1 MFPVRKATESEGV
14 RQPHLPR
21 PTLDLPFV
29 AATGTVSLRERA
41 TTARAEVGTEA
52 LVLAAAIPILFIHVR
67 YQPKF
72 HLGLASTNVGV
83 ELSDFAVLAVVVA
96 ALVAGVRSGFARLRR
111 GTPLWLAAIL
121 YFAWI
126 AIEVLIPH
134 GTAGYP
140 TAKHGVTAAK
150 LAEYALLA
158 PSVVLVLR
166 NRVEVRLVFA
176 IFTAWSVLATIVG
189 IVQFFGANIFVSG
202 ATGGRQLSFLGFH
215 DFASLSAAAL
225 VLAAATFA
233 LPHLS
238 LDRRLGWFA
247 AVAGCIGVILSAALA
262 AVIGIAIAAAVV
274 LLIALARRE
283 VVVRGLAIAGAS
295 VAIALVGAVAM
306 RGKDLGQYFGLKKEA
321 HASTNVES
329 YAHRTVLAYIGY
341 RMWRDHPV
349 AGVGFEAS
357 NDPSRYLRYVPAAR
371 RRYPHEPA
379 LAFPTATRV
388 YGVQNFYIQHLADLG
403 VVGLLLLAGVFV
415 AALALGAR
423 VRDSTDATIGALW
436 TLVVGGL
443 WIAQGIVAGLPL
455 DALTWIAF
463 GLAARG

>member
-1 MFPVRKATESEGV
+1 LAV
-14 RQPHLPR
+14 
-21 PTLDLPFV
+21 V

-41 TTARAEVGTEA
+41 TTALADVGTEA
-52 LVLAAAIPILFIHVR
+52 LVLAVAIPILFIHVR

-72 HLGLASTNVGV
+72 HLRLSSTSVGV
-83 ELSDFAVLAVVVA
+83 ELSDFAVLAVVLA
-96 ALVAGVRSGFARLRR
+96 AIAAGVRHGFGRLRR
-111 GTPLWLAAIL
+111 GTALWVAALL
-121 YFAWI
+121 YFSWI
-126 AIEVLIPH
+126 VVEVAIPH

-140 TAKHGVTAAK
+140 TSKHAVTAAK

-166 NRVEVRLVFA
+166 NRIELRLVFA
-176 IFTAWSVLATIVG
+176 VVTAWTVLATLVG
-189 IVQFFGANIFVSG
+189 LIQFFGANIFVSG

-225 VLAAATFA
+225 ILGAATFA
-233 LPHLS
+233 LPRLA
-238 LDRRLGWFA
+238 LERRLGWLA
-247 AVAGCIGVILSAALA
+247 VVAGCIGVILSAALA
-262 AVIGIAIAAAVV
+262 AVIGIAIASAA
-274 LLIALARRE
+274 IALFGLMRRE
-283 VVVRGLAIAGAS
+283 LVARGLTIAGIA

-306 RGKDLGQYFGLKKEA
+306 RGKDLGQYFGVQKEA

-357 NDPSRYLRYVPAAR
+357 NDASRYLRYVPAAK
-371 RRYPHEPA
+371 RRYPNEPA

-403 VVGLLLLAGVFV
+403 VVGLVLLALIFAATLGVG
-415 AALALGAR
+415 LRALG
-423 VRDSTDATIGALW
+423 STGAMIGVLW
-436 TLVVGGL
+436 TLVVAGL